1 MDLAPLAGARL
12 WAWFGPGAAQVGAW
26 LLTGAAWA
34 LSLVAILSIGLF
46 VIPLAIVATVLLA
59 RRTSWR
65 LGFSGL
71 IAGPGAPLIYV
82 AYLNRAGPGNVCTAV
97 ARGTSCMQEFDPL
110 PWLIVG
116 LALVAA
122 GVAAFL
128 IRTRSQPRI

>member
-1 MDLAPLAGARL
+1 MDLAPVAGARL
-12 WAWFGPGAAQVGAW
+12 WAWFGAW

-116 LALVAA
+116 LALATA
-122 GVAAFL
+122 GVVAFL